1 MTYYPVPLNLAD
13 VTRGKRVAD
22 VDDVRKSIH
31 QNINLIVKTM
41 RLSYRFDPSFGSVLN
56 KYQAATP
63 PQKIPERIW
72 REQMRESIQKNLK
85 DMLTR
90 YETRIEV
97 KDVYIDMKKP
107 SRGDKSIVH
116 VKVAIDGQ
124 LLLGRK
130 EKFQYPDSEVSEEA
144 QEVLPLMIPVGK
156 IK

>member
-1 MTYYPVPLNLAD
+1 MNYYPIPLNLAD
-13 VTRGKRVAD
+13 VTRGKRAAVEQ
-22 VDDVRKSIH
+22 DVRKSIH
-31 QNINLIVKTM
+31 QNINLIVRTM
-41 RLSYRFDPSFGSVLN
+41 SLSYRFDPSFGSILN
-56 KYQAATP
+56 KFQAATP

-107 SRGDKSIVH
+107 VRGDKSVVH
-116 VKVAIDGQ
+116 VKVVIDGH

-130 EKFQYPDSEVSEEA
+130 EKFHYPDSEVSEEA